1 MSEINQFALY
11 SQCSGVS
18 YSEDEVSLLINKLNS
33 LDGINEVT
41 SYLKNKFGEF
51 EEEKTVDYPKLNKK
65 IEISN
70 DDLGLAVSALENDV
84 VVWCM
89 IKLK

>member
-18 YSEDEVSLLINKLNS
+18 YSEDEVSLFINKVES
-33 LDGINEVT
+33 LDGINEV
-41 SYLKNKFGEF
+41 SRYIASKFGEF
-51 EEEKTVDYPKLNKK
+51 ETEKTVDYPKLNKK
-65 IEISN
+65 IKISN